1 MEPWQQQLHQDY
13 AAGRL
18 SEQGRLNYEEDLKA
32 GVLQAPSGM
41 AQEAAA
47 QIPQREQKP
56 YIVPDDVFK
65 RFVAGQMSNEGIKN
79 LVEDMKAGKVATP
92 ELEPVDVSL
101 PEMITGAKRRVA
113 TTEKLPSWVRMPEM
127 NQFNLKGFKNL
138 LGTMAAGPEEVAK
151 VITNQ
156 NPDVK
161 VDKDEKGNIIF
172 TSAEDGQ
179 KYAIKPGF
187 RAEEDLLRGG
197 ATALLFA
204 MGGRAKGT
212 GGKMLGA
219 AGTQL
224 GVEATQ
230 EATGAEFDAWEIP
243 LAALFEGGGAAAGKA
258 IAGIKGAFASSKA
271 GQNILKK
278 LGIETAETIEE
289 QAVKAAERTGTPVMT
304 SDVYPPETFVGK
316 VAQATTE
323 RIPIVGTGGKR
334 AAQQQKRT
342 EAIKNVVSEYGA
354 DELLRASDDVMEDLL
369 KKRGSDISRYTK
381 LKTDVIGTLS
391 EKGNVPI
398 NKATKVIDDEITR
411 LKALENPDL
420 DGLIN
425 TLENTKTSFKNKNL
439 SQLEDNRKIFGERLK
454 AEDMATVRD
463 QAAKTDR
470 KVYAA
475 LREDMGNFIKE
486 TGERRDFNKWDV
498 ANKRL
503 AGMMDNLRVNAFRSA
518 IKKGKETPE
527 AIRTLLFSQK
537 PSDIKRLYKNLTP
550 EGKSRARVAII
561 QEAVEKAGGVA
572 DVSTAKFQS
581 ALKKLEKSTGVFFK
595 GKDRQVLDGLLKTLE
610 LTKRAETAALAPP
623 TGVQA
628 TVLTAPAFTT
638 WLLGGNPVAGLAA
651 TAGIGGA
658 ARAYESKPV
667 RNLLIKIAKGEGKE
681 QNYIR
686 ALGRYLRTARQ
697 YQKD

>member
-1 MEPWQQQLHQDY
+1 
-13 AAGRL
+13 
-18 SEQGRLNYEEDLKA
+18 
-32 GVLQAPSGM
+32 M

-289 QAVKAAERTGTPVMT
+289 QAVKAAE
-304 SDVYPPETFVGK
+304 
-316 VAQATTE
+316 
-323 RIPIVGTGGKR
+323 I
-334 AAQQQKRT
+334 
-342 EAIKNVVSEYGA
+342 
-354 DELLRASDDVMEDLL
+354 
-369 KKRGSDISRYTK
+369 
-381 LKTDVIGTLS
+381 LKTD
-391 EKGNVPI
+391 
-398 NKATKVIDDEITR
+398 
-411 LKALENPDL
+411 
-420 DGLIN
+420 
-425 TLENTKTSFKNKNL
+425 
-439 SQLEDNRKIFGERLK
+439 Q
-454 AEDMATVRD
+454 
-463 QAAKTDR
+463 
-470 KVYAA
+470 
-475 LREDMGNFIKE
+475 
-486 TGERRDFNKWDV
+486 
-498 ANKRL
+498 
-503 AGMMDNLRVNAFRSA
+503 
-518 IKKGKETPE
+518 
-527 AIRTLLFSQK
+527 
-537 PSDIKRLYKNLTP
+537 
-550 EGKSRARVAII
+550 
-561 QEAVEKAGGVA
+561 
-572 DVSTAKFQS
+572 
-581 ALKKLEKSTGVFFK
+581 
-595 GKDRQVLDGLLKTLE
+595 
-610 LTKRAETAALAPP
+610 
-623 TGVQA
+623 
-628 TVLTAPAFTT
+628 
-638 WLLGGNPVAGLAA
+638 
-651 TAGIGGA
+651 
-658 ARAYESKPV
+658 
-667 RNLLIKIAKGEGKE
+667 
-681 QNYIR
+681 
-686 ALGRYLRTARQ
+686 
-697 YQKD
+697 